1 MQSLGELPV
10 NEECWKMCLMVGN
23 EQRFIRISQSDEQTE
38 SRLTGDG
45 REEHP
50 HATVT
55 PPTSGSD

>member
-23 EQRFIRISQSDEQTE
+23 EQRFIRIDE

-50 HATVT
+50 MLQ
-55 PPTSGSD
+55 